1 MKKINKI
8 RMHEMVSE
16 ELRAYIRT
24 NELKKGDKLPSA
36 QTIMKTLGIGRSSL
50 REALRYLEAS
60 DVIEVVNGKGIYVKE
75 TSQFQMSA
83 KIMVEDEKTALL
95 QLMEVRRALEV
106 LAVELA
112 AQRSTEQNIEEM
124 RRYLLEMEEAGGP
137 ASSIADM
144 KFHQA
149 IYKATGN
156 PILQS
161 IVESVWELFTVF
173 WQAPLGNQKIFN
185 SSFPFHQTL
194 FNAIVEKNPE
204 KARAEFNKLMD
215 DMEQSIRQF
224 AAKKAFQETY

>member
-16 ELRAYIRT
+16 ELRDYIRT
-24 NELKKGDKLPSA
+24 NEMKKGDKLPPA
-36 QTIMKTLGIGRSSL
+36 ETIMKTLGIGRSSL

-60 DVIEVVNGKGIYVKE
+60 DVIEVINGKGIYVKE
-75 TSQFQMSA
+75 TSQFRMSA
-83 KIMVEDEKTALL
+83 KITVEDEKMALL
-95 QLMEVRRALEV
+95 QLMEVRRALEI

-112 AQRSTEQNIEEM
+112 AQRATEANIEEM
-124 RRYLLEMEEAGGP
+124 RRYLLEIERTEGP
-137 ASSIADM
+137 TSSIADM

-149 IYKATGN
+149 IYKSTGN

-173 WQAPLGNQKIFN
+173 WQAPFGNQQIFR

-194 FNAIVEKNPE
+194 FDAIVEKDPN
-204 KARAEFNKLMD
+204 KARVELNNLMD
-215 DMEQSIRQF
+215 SMEESIRLF
-224 AAKKAFQETY
+224 SAKKADQKTY